1 MTDAAWYDLSQH
13 DLSSEKSWENK
24 SEFLEANAEKTSV
37 KGRARKMHAFKNGFS
52 LLLLFI
58 FYLKKKSWLMETW
71 QVVNFQMRSWIW
83 RLFSSDQA
91 KEKKKEKKEDIALAL
106 FVREH

>member
-52 LLLLFI
+52 LLLLFPSH
-58 FYLKKKSWLMETW
+58 LRKKKLAKRNLARSKLLNKILDL
-71 QVVNFQMRSWIW
+71 QVVF
-83 RLFSSDQA
+83 
-91 KEKKKEKKEDIALAL
+91 
-106 FVREH
+106 